1 MPKKDNDRE
10 HPEELDR
17 LSKAIIEAI
26 LSSAKVKQALAE
38 LREGSIKLD
47 NSHMVLVL
55 NMKGMSH
62 GGENH
67 IEQPNETT
75 PKKRDFSH
83 QVDGRDLSRNE
94 IQFYEHEANNFDEDG
109 WLKKIKISLEKD

>member
-1 MPKKDNDRE
+1 MDNDRNP
-10 HPEELDR
+10 PEEFDR

-38 LREGSIKLD
+38 LRGGNIKLD

-55 NMKGMSH
+55 NMRGMSH
-62 GGENH
+62 GDENY
-67 IEQPNETT
+67 IGQPNETT
-75 PKKRDFSH
+75 PKKRDFSY
-83 QVDGRDLSRNE
+83 QVDGRELSRNE
-94 IQFYEHEANNFDEDG
+94 IEFYKHEANNFDEDG